1 MLCFLFPFSFP
12 LFDRLGHGSSHHDV
26 GHTVV
31 VGVKAGGREQV

>member
-1 MLCFLFPFSFP
+1 MLCFLFPLFFP

-31 VGVKAGGREQV
+31 VEVRAGDREQV